1 MILNSL
7 LLYLTTYFIS
17 YSFVLMIQKSINLYN
32 RDEFLK
38 IDKHIWI
45 KLFLIINILL
55 IHYFWLYTR
64 KYLTDDYGKVS
75 YIIPLIFI
83 TPLYIT
89 FIYQYI
95 DYRFVIKNKENEKW
109 NRILDHV
116 MILLIAVHFLF
127 FFLSRKYQNKLL
139 EYINILFLF
148 ELI

>member
-1 MILNSL
+1 M
-7 LLYLTTYFIS
+7 
-17 YSFVLMIQKSINLYN
+17 NLYN

-38 IDKHIWI
+38 INKHIWM

-64 KYLTDDYGKVS
+64 KYLSKDYGKVS
-75 YIIPLIFI
+75 YLIPILFI

-89 FIYQYI
+89 FIYQYL
-95 DYRFVIKNKENEKW
+95 DYRFIVKNKENEKW
-109 NRILDHV
+109 NRILDHI
-116 MILLIAVHFLF
+116 MILLIVVHFLF

>member
-1 MILNSL
+1 MILNSI

-17 YSFVLMIQKSINLYN
+17 YSFVLIIQKALNLYN
-32 RDEFLK
+32 RDEYLK

-45 KLFLIINILL
+45 KLFLIINILV
-55 IHYFWLYTR
+55 IHYFWLYSR
-64 KYLTDDYGKVS
+64 KYLKEDYGKVS
-75 YIIPLIFI
+75 YIIPILFI

-89 FIYQYI
+89 FIYQYM
-95 DYRFVIKNKENEKW
+95 DYRFIIKNKENEKW

-127 FFLSRKYQNKLL
+127 FFLSRKNQNKLL
-139 EYINILFLF
+139 KYINILFLF